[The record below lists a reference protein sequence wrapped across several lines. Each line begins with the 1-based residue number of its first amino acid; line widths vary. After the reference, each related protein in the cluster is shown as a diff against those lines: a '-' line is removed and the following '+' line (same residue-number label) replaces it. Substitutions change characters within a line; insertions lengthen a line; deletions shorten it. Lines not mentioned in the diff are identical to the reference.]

1 MIYCYLSSHRFPSL
15 FPYHLSNKIIRTKYL
30 ITNLSQ
36 ILYLIIINRNKYHPI
51 LRQQRTSHHEP
62 WINHITPIRME
73 ASTCFGVLEIF
84 VSQFIHS
91 ATCLVI
97 LFRRHSKIIMID
109 KVVTRIIGR
118 VDIDHLHLAHI
129 RTLQQFQ
136 HFEVVTLDIQVLGSV
151 PIHGVLHHRTECLVD
166 GSSCF
171 CLGGILAYPAK
182 FVGLTAFVHRIIAQ
196 QLAQGIEVHYT
207 LQLSRLRVAGL
218 REAGGGY
225 LIECI
230 EVELHPIGGCQIQ
243 TFNLLVHVL
252 YSIFVFNTFIVFTSV
267 TGFYMPKTKIPQA
280 CQLAGREYI
289 GL

>member
-1 MIYCYLSSHRFPSL
+1 MIIRKIFGIIGYCIFL
-15 FPYHLSNKIIRTKYL
+15 FPYYSTNEIVYPPNL
-30 ITNLSQ
+30 ITNLPK
-36 ILYLIIINRNKYHPI
+36 ILYLIIINRNKNNPI
-51 LRQQRTSHHEP
+51 LRQQRTSNHKS

-73 ASTCFGVLEIF
+73 TSTRLSVLEIF

-136 HFEVVTLDIQVLGSV
+136 HFEVVALDIEVFGIV
-151 PIHGVLHHRTECLVD
+151 PIQGILHHRTECLVY
-166 GSSCF
+166 GSSSF
-171 CLGGILAYPAK
+171 CLGGILTNPAK
-182 FVGLTAFVHRIIAQ
+182 FVGLTAFIHRIIAQ

-207 LQLSRLRVAGL
+207 LQFSRLRVAGL
-218 REAGGGY
+218 REAGGDY

-267 TGFYMPKTKIPQA
+267 TRFRMPKTKIPQA
-280 CQLAGREYI
+280 
-289 GL
+289 